1 MPLICIEI
9 NYQFHLLSFFFRSMY
24 NDRKIIRF
32 SFCVSS
38 TSTLITMDITKT
50 ESNDFFVIL
59 NEKIIIT
66 TVSGTDNLF
75 LNV

>member
-1 MPLICIEI
+1 
-9 NYQFHLLSFFFRSMY
+9 MY

-38 TSTLITMDITKT
+38 TSTLIIMDITKT

-59 NEKIIIT
+59 NERIIIT